1 MVSTTTAARDS
12 STIEGRAAKGRA
24 VVRGRS
30 EGLHFGF
37 KAGFRISGA
46 NGDTIVTFASAI
58 IVTGL
63 KMDYKNCCSK

>member
-1 MVSTTTAARDS
+1 MVTTADS
-12 STIEGRAAKGRA
+12 STVEGRATKGRA
-24 VVRGRS
+24 IVVGRS

-37 KAGFRISGA
+37 KAGLRISGA
-46 NGDTIVTFASAI
+46 TGDTIVTFASAI

>member
-1 MVSTTTAARDS
+1 MVSTADS
-12 STIEGRAAKGRA
+12 STVEGRAVKGKA
-24 VVRGRS
+24 VVAGRS

-37 KAGFRISGA
+37 KAGLRISGVT
-46 NGDTIVTFASAI
+46 GDTIVTFASAI